1 MIVVCGEALVDV
13 FVGADTAG
21 GIALEGRL
29 GGSPYNVAIGLARL
43 GEPVAFFGALSK
55 GLLGDRLARE
65 LAAEGVDLGAV
76 VRVDAPTTLGLVG
89 LDAAGVAAYA
99 FYGNDAADR
108 LLGIDALDLLPP
120 APKAIHLGSFSTVVG
135 ETART
140 LDALVDRAR
149 GRTLLSFDANVR
161 TTVEPDVQ
169 RWRQV
174 LDGML
179 GRVDVVK
186 VSTED
191 LDVLRAGQSLD
202 RFAAEAI
209 GRGAS
214 LVVVTNG
221 SAGASAWTA
230 RCHAAAMAP
239 TVDVLDTVGAGDS
252 FHAALLAHLS
262 RTGATSRAAIAS
274 FDDDA
279 LARALQ
285 FAVRAAAI
293 TCTRRGADLPRAAD
307 LT

>member
-13 FVGADTAG
+13 FVGDDTAG

-43 GEPVAFFGALSK
+43 DEPVAFFGALSR
-55 GLLGDRLARE
+55 GLLGDRLARA

-89 LDAAGVAAYA
+89 LDAAGVPAYA
-99 FYGNDAADR
+99 FYGTDAADR
-108 LLGIDALDLLPP
+108 CLAIDALGALPATP
-120 APKAIHLGSFSTVVG
+120 RAIHLGSFSTVVG

-140 LDALVDRAR
+140 LDALVDRER

-161 TTVEPDVQ
+161 TTVEPELG
-169 RWRQV
+169 RWRHV

-191 LDVLRAGQSLD
+191 LDALRPGQSLD
-202 RFAAEAI
+202 RFAEEAI
-209 GRGAS
+209 GRGVA
-214 LVVVTNG
+214 LVVVTQG
-221 SAGASAWTA
+221 GTGASAWTA
-230 RCHAAAMAP
+230 TCHATAAAP
-239 TVDVLDTVGAGDS
+239 MVDVIDTVGAGDS

-262 RTGATSRAAIAS
+262 RTNVVSRAALVSLDAG
-274 FDDDA
+274 A
-279 LARALQ
+279 LACALQ

-293 TCTRRGADLPRAAD
+293 TCTRRGADLPRSRD
-307 LT
+307 L